1 MVGLFYSSTRV
12 LCIRTIAPPFALAGE
27 EMMVMMK
34 YGCKKH
40 LFQVWWCGQELNQ
53 RHQDFQSCALP
64 TELPHHVKNL
74 PFSEGVRKYTAMFSF
89 YPNAALIFSKKK
101 QKWGAKSSLGLDFA
115 SQ

>member
-1 MVGLFYSSTRV
+1 MVVFLLGYWVWVKRKEAYQQMVGLFYSSTRV

-34 YGCKKH
+34 YGCRKH

-64 TELPHHVKNL
+64 TELPHQL
-74 PFSEGVRKYTAMFSF
+74 F
-89 YPNAALIFSKKK
+89 I
-101 QKWGAKSSLGLDFA
+101 
-115 SQ
+115 